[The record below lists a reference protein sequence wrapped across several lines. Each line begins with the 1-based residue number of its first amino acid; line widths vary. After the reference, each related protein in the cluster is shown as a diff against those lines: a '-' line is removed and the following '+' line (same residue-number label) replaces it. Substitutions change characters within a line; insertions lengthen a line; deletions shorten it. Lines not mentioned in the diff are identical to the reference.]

1 MKITLGLGLVV
12 LASLAT
18 ACASDAKKEM
28 KKDVA
33 GNYAT
38 TSQYNAMERDEF
50 TAAMEAGMR
59 DFDAR
64 LDALKVQADKLGPD
78 AIKEYHDHL
87 DDLAKQRREFGAEVE
102 KHRTML
108 ADEWRRHRED
118 VAEMYVDLRKSLDD
132 AYEDVVDEA

>member
-1 MKITLGLGLVV
+1 MKTTLGLIV
-12 LASLAT
+12 LASLVT
-18 ACASDAKKEM
+18 ACTSDAHKEM

-33 GNYAT
+33 GHYAS

-50 TAAMEAGMR
+50 TAAMDAGLR

-64 LDALKVQADKLGPD
+64 LDALKVQAEKLGPD
-78 AIKEYHDHL
+78 AIEEYHDHL
-87 DDLAKQRREFGAEVE
+87 DDLSRQRREFGAEVE

-108 ADEWRRHRED
+108 ADEWRKHRED

-132 AYEDVVDEA
+132 AYEDVVDKA